1 MGINP
6 QDFKVSD
13 KLIRKRLGLSY
24 NTAVIPYGYEE
35 IFDENVLFI
44 LKKRFDAGSMFIRT
58 KPDFLIIDREESYF
72 VEAKQRTKNVEAI
85 QLLYNKFTERSGI
98 KVIYSFPE
106 FAINASLIPM
116 DKIIIPENYL
126 EKFNLHQKYLYEA
139 EGITNFTYV
148 KHTTKGSGDPFVAID
163 PEDLKLLA
171 DELIVQEKYNV
182 SWL

>member
-6 QDFKVSD
+6 QDFKVSE

-24 NTAVIPYGYEE
+24 NTVVIPYGCEE
-35 IFDENVLFI
+35 IFNENVLFI

-58 KPDFLIIDREESYF
+58 KPDFLIIDKEESYF

-106 FAINASLIPM
+106 FAIWPGADRFLAEFLAQARWISPAAASAA
-116 DKIIIPENYL
+116 
-126 EKFNLHQKYLYEA
+126 FR
-139 EGITNFTYV
+139 
-148 KHTTKGSGDPFVAID
+148 
-163 PEDLKLLA
+163 
-171 DELIVQEKYNV
+171 
-182 SWL
+182 